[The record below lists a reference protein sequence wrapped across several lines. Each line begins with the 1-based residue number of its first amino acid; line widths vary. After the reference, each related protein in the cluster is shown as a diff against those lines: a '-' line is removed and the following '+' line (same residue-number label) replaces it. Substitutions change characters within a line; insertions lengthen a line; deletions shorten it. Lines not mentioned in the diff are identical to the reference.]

1 MSIQFECPSCSKPI
15 EVDDEYAGQTAAC
28 PYCRKVVSIPSVT
41 TLAPRANTAARPMG
55 PALPAETAGPSDS
68 APLELHLGPKLTPRQ
83 RAALSYANYGL
94 ICSALTVLIFVTT
107 LTFGFIFLLRELGVD
122 PATASTLQPTPEE
135 MSHAQEVVANKHPW
149 LAAGPMGGGFFAI
162 VGLALGIASLRGRR
176 KSNWRAIVTVLICG
190 MTTVCCA
197 SLALLE
203 FALG

>member
-1 MSIQFECPSCSKPI
+1 MSIQFECPSCSQPI

-94 ICSALTVLIFVTT
+94 ICSALTVLIFAGTITYELV
-107 LTFGFIFLLRELGVD
+107 LVLRELGVD
-122 PATASTLQPTPEE
+122 VVTASKSAPTREE
-135 MSHAQEVVANKHPW
+135 ISHAQEVVAKKHLW
-149 LAAGPMGGGFFAI
+149 LAAGPLGAGFFAI

-176 KSNWRAIVTVLICG
+176 KSNWRAIVTVVICG
-190 MTTVCCA
+190 MTSFCWVGGMIIQI
-197 SLALLE
+197 
-203 FALG
+203 ALG